1 MKQYRV
7 AVVGATGMVGR
18 KFLEV
23 LEERQLPV
31 SEYFL
36 FASKRSA
43 GKEITLIGK

>member
-7 AVVGATGMVGR
+7 AMVGATGMVGR
-18 KFLEV
+18 KFLQV

-36 FASKRSA
+36 IASKRSA
-43 GKEITLIGK
+43 GMVTAL